1 MGKLNIGILTSGGDC
16 QALNAA
22 MRGFAKALFH
32 KCRDAAIFGFEDGYK
47 GLIYGKYRRMEKNDF
62 SGILTLGGTILG
74 TAREPFKKI
83 GEPGENGVD
92 KVDSMVQNYKELNLD
107 CLVVLGGN
115 GSIKTANLLSGK
127 GLNVVALPKTIDND
141 IFGTDMTFGFMSAV
155 EVATQAIDNI
165 HTTAASHSR
174 VFIVEVMGHK
184 TGHLALNAGIA
195 GGSDIILI
203 PEIPYRI
210 EEVIKKIE
218 EREGEGRHFT
228 IITAAEG
235 ALSEKDKFLSKKE
248 MRKKR
253 ETVSV
258 SFEIA
263 AQIRLMSGKDVRVTI
278 PGHTQRGGV
287 PCPAD
292 RILATRLG
300 SAAVDYIL
308 TGKAG
313 VMAAIVN
320 GKITAV
326 PLCEVAGKLKTV
338 DVLGDEV
345 LEAKSLGVSF
355 GE

>member
-1 MGKLNIGILTSGGDC
+1 MEKLNIGILTSGGDC

-32 KCRDAAIFGFEDGYK
+32 KCGGACVIGFEDGYR
-47 GLIYGKYRRMEKNDF
+47 GLIYGKYRRMEKDDF
-62 SGILTLGGTILG
+62 SGILALGGTILG
-74 TAREPFKKI
+74 SAREPFKKI
-83 GEPGENGVD
+83 GEPGEDGVD
-92 KVDSMVQNYKELNLD
+92 KVKAMIKNYRDLNLD

-115 GSIKTANLLSGK
+115 GSIKTANLLSEK

-141 IFGTDMTFGFMSAV
+141 IFGTDMTFGFMSAL

-165 HTTAASHSR
+165 RTTAVSHSR
-174 VFIVEVMGHK
+174 VFVVEVMGHK

-210 EEVIKKIE
+210 EEIIGKIE
-218 EREGEGRHFT
+218 EREREGRHFT

-235 ALSEKDKFLSKKE
+235 ALSEKDRFLSKKE

-253 ETVSV
+253 EEISV

-263 AQIRLMSGKDVRVTI
+263 AQLRLMSGKDVRVTI
-278 PGHTQRGGV
+278 PGHTQRGGA
-287 PCPAD
+287 PCPED

-308 TGKAG
+308 TGKMG
-313 VMAAIVN
+313 IMTAIKN

-345 LEAKSLGVSF
+345 IEAKSLGVSF